1 MGETSVRELG
11 QGYNDIYSPLTLKYT
26 QEFVLVKFHL
36 HSALTS
42 TQIITIRR
50 RKLGEKKEVRG
61 KEDRVTMERIMAGG
75 INFEHSKHWS
85 WLRLL
90 SRCLSDIWKT
100 LWQMARRQTV
110 YFYLV
115 ISACFFM
122 SVDIPALSVY
132 VHINH
137 FTALMR
143 SYDVLY
149 DVFSIC
155 R

>member
-1 MGETSVRELG
+1 MRELG

-75 INFEHSKHWS
+75 INSEHSKHWS
-85 WLRLL
+85 
-90 SRCLSDIWKT
+90 
-100 LWQMARRQTV
+100 
-110 YFYLV
+110 
-115 ISACFFM
+115 
-122 SVDIPALSVY
+122 
-132 VHINH
+132 
-137 FTALMR
+137 
-143 SYDVLY
+143 
-149 DVFSIC
+149 
-155 R
+155 